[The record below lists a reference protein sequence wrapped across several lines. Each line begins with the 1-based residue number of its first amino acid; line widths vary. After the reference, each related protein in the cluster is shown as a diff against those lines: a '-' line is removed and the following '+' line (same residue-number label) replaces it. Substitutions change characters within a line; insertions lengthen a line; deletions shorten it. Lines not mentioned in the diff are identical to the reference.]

1 MYNYN
6 NKNGS
11 YNGYS
16 YGYTPW
22 KGYEKDIKSIII
34 GDGITGISSY
44 AFYNCSYVTSA
55 QIADTVSY
63 IGDYAFC
70 NVGTYGGTYNSY
82 GMYTSFGYLALPT
95 NLSSIGEAAFR
106 SCPISTLEFKSNV
119 SYIYENAFYNCSS
132 LSNITIP
139 CTFDKDVFT
148 DNYSGIYAER
158 SSDVFYVSSDYSSPC
173 SNEFNYSHINE
184 NNDIYLSGTC
194 GSDVNYQ
201 ITCDGTLK
209 ISGSGYMYDY
219 NFKGSPYSSTTF
231 TPWKGYEGIIKK
243 IVVENG
249 VNHIG
254 DYAFYRCY
262 NVQSVQIAESVS
274 SIGTNAFGRCSSL
287 SEITIPESISSVSES
302 TFEKCNN
309 LTTVYLPRNINISY
323 KAFAD
328 CFSLLDVYYSGSP
341 KDWAGVEI
349 DDENNFLTNAAIH
362 YGDVDITL
370 NKTEAVLGVS
380 QTCTLKAT
388 VEGAAEFSEV
398 TWSSSNK
405 NVASVNSS
413 GKISAKA
420 TGTATITAKAKNGK
434 TVSCKITVNPA
445 PESVSINKTAVN
457 IGVGQNYSLSTEL
470 TPSNAVTY
478 CSWSSSDTSIATVNS
493 SGQITGKKVGTATI
507 TVKTSNGKTA
517 SCKVNVKKAPTGISF
532 DTTELSLNV
541 DEEYTLVKTLSP
553 ANSATSYKWK
563 SSNVKVATINSSSK
577 IVAKGKGTAVI
588 TVTTYNGKTAS
599 CTVNVTE

>member
-1 MYNYN
+1 M
-6 NKNGS
+6 
-11 YNGYS
+11 
-16 YGYTPW
+16 
-22 KGYEKDIKSIII
+22 
-34 GDGITGISSY
+34 
-44 AFYNCSYVTSA
+44 
-55 QIADTVSY
+55 
-63 IGDYAFC
+63 
-70 NVGTYGGTYNSY
+70 
-82 GMYTSFGYLALPT
+82 
-95 NLSSIGEAAFR
+95 
-106 SCPISTLEFKSNV
+106 EFKSNV
-119 SYIYENAFYNCSS
+119 SYIYDKAFFNCSS
-132 LSNITIP
+132 LSSITIP

-274 SIGTNAFGRCSSL
+274 YIGTNAFGRCSSL

-309 LTTVYLPRNINISY
+309 LTTVYLPKNINISY

-478 CSWSSSDTSIATVNS
+478 CSWSSSDKSIATVNS
-493 SGQITGKKVGTATI
+493 SGQITGKKIGTATI
-507 TVKTSNGKTA
+507 TVKTSNGKTV

-563 SSNVKVATINSSSK
+563 SSNVKVATINSSGK